1 MIKKYRVFNFFFAA
15 IFLCSN
21 NILAQ
26 NTNQPVALTQY
37 VFKEFTPGIVKM
49 KSGDASNQTLN
60 YNIVTDEMIF
70 DNNGTYMAIAQPE
83 NVDTVYIANRKF
95 IPLNNKFYEL
105 LWNGKAPLLLEFTA
119 IIHEPGTPTGYG
131 GTSNTTA
138 TSALK
143 SLISSS
149 GAYSLKLPDGY
160 TVVPGF
166 AFWILKNGSIE
177 KAGSEKQL
185 IKIFPEKKDDIKDF
199 VKKNNTNFS
208 KREDMVA
215 LIKQVE

>member
-1 MIKKYRVFNFFFAA
+1 MIKKYRFFNFFFVA
-15 IFLCSN
+15 IFLSSN
-21 NILAQ
+21 TILAQ

-37 VFKEFTPGIVKM
+37 VFNQFTPGIVKM

-83 NVDTVYIANRKF
+83 NVDTVYIRERKF
-95 IPLNNKFYEL
+95 VTLNNKFYEL
-105 LWNGKAPLLLEFTA
+105 LGSGKAPLLLEFTA
-119 IIHEPGTPTGYG
+119 TIHEPGTPTGYG

-138 TSALK
+138 ASALK
-143 SLISSS
+143 SLISTS
-149 GAYSLKLPDGY
+149 GAYSMKLPDGY
-160 TVVPGF
+160 TVIPGF
-166 AFWILKNGSIE
+166 AFLILKNGKLE

-185 IKIFPEKKDDIKDF
+185 IKIFPDKKDVIKDL

-208 KREDMVA
+208 KREDIIA